1 MHTPISLRYCCLL
14 LLLGPLTLFAQDAAA
29 GGNDADATPEM
40 VTAVEGITEYQL
52 DNGLTVLLFPD
63 QSVPTITINVTYKV
77 GSRHEAY
84 GETGMAHLLE
94 HLVFKGTPDHPNIP
108 QELTEHG
115 ARPNGTT
122 WYDRT
127 NYFETFS
134 ATQENLDW
142 ALDMEADRMV
152 NSFIAKKDLDSEMTV
167 VRNEYES
174 GENDPG
180 GVLMERVLSTAYLW
194 HNYGKSTIGSK
205 ADLENVP
212 IERLQGFYRKYYQPD
227 NAVLVVAGKFDPTS
241 TLDLVVEKFGD
252 IPRPEREL
260 YPTYTREPVQDGER
274 FVELKRVGD
283 VQVVQAAYHLPAGPH
298 PDYAAISVL
307 MDVLT
312 SEPSGRLYTALVEN
326 GNASYI
332 WGFAPALAE
341 PTFAFFN
348 ANVLKEN
355 DLMEVEQQMKNTL
368 DSLAHNPPTEEE
380 VKRAK
385 DGILKNFEINQRDAN
400 RVGLTLSSYI
410 AQGDWRLGFIY
421 RDRVEQVTPE
431 DVVRVAEKYFKPQN
445 RTVGRFYP
453 VQTPER
459 AEIPEVND
467 LDAILSGYEGREAIE
482 EGEEFD
488 PAYDNIDSRTV
499 SGTLGQND
507 NIEYALLPKETRG
520 NSVNAQLTLRF
531 GNLDAMMGKGMA
543 GDKAGSMLMMGSK
556 QYTRQEIQDKLDE
569 LKAQVYIGGDGDGA
583 FASITTENQNLPAVI
598 DLIGEV
604 MRNPTFPQ
612 TEFDKMIKEE
622 LSGIEESRSDPQ
634 AIVFTE
640 MQRRMGE
647 YPKDHPFYV
656 MTFDEEVEAL
666 KGLTLDEVKQYYN
679 DVYGGGDVIFSASGD
694 MDVDAVKEALER
706 NFGDWESPAEFERIP
721 RTYQANTAEE
731 VKMETPDKANA
742 WFVAMQTLPI
752 GDENPDYPALVL
764 GNYMLGGGFLNSRL
778 ATRIR
783 QTDGLSYGVG
793 SQFSANSL
801 DESATFFT
809 YAIYN
814 PENREALEKAFREE
828 IEKVRSEGFTEEEVK
843 AAKSGWVQNQ
853 AISRAQ
859 DRSMAGELG
868 SNAYLDRTMQWDKQL
883 EEQMLSLT
891 PEQINAAM
899 AKYIDVDKMVL
910 LRAGDFAKT
919 ESVKKP

>member
-1 MHTPISLRYCCLL
+1 M
-14 LLLGPLTLFAQDAAA
+14 
-29 GGNDADATPEM
+29 
-40 VTAVEGITEYQL
+40 
-52 DNGLTVLLFPD
+52 
-63 QSVPTITINVTYKV
+63 TYKV

-134 ATQENLDW
+134 ATDENLDW
-142 ALDMEADRMV
+142 ALDMEASRMV
-152 NSFIAKKDLDSEMTV
+152 NSYIAKKDLDSEMTV
-167 VRNEYES
+167 VRNEFES

-212 IERLQGFYRKYYQPD
+212 IERLQGFYQKYYQPD
-227 NAVLVVAGKFDPTS
+227 NSVLVVAGKFNPET
-241 TLDLVVEKFGD
+241 TLALVQEKFGA

-260 YPTYTREPVQDGER
+260 YPTYTREPIQDGER

-283 VQVVQAAYHLPAGPH
+283 VQVVQAAYHVPAGPQA
-298 PDYAAISVL
+298 DYPAVAVL

-312 SEPSGRLYTALVEN
+312 DEPSGRLYTALVEN
-326 GNASYI
+326 GNASSV
-332 WGFAPALAE
+332 WGFSPALAE
-341 PTFAFFN
+341 PGYAFFN

-355 DLMEVEQQMKNTL
+355 DLMEVEANLKNTL
-368 DSLAHNPPTEEE
+368 DSLAQNPPTEEE

-385 DGILKNFEINQRDAN
+385 DGILKNFDINQRDAN

-410 AQGDWRLGFIY
+410 AQGDWRLGFIF
-421 RDRVEQVTPE
+421 RDRVEQVTVA

-445 RTVGRFYP
+445 RTIGRFYP
-453 VQTPER
+453 VAQPDR
-459 AEIPEVND
+459 SDIPEVGD
-467 LDAILSGYEGREAIE
+467 LTAMTEGYTGREAIA

-488 PAYDNIDSRTV
+488 PAYDNIDTRSVT
-499 SGTLGQND
+499 GTIGD

-520 NSVNAQLTLRF
+520 NSVNAQLRLRF
-531 GNLDAMMGKGMA
+531 GNLDVLKGKSMA
-543 GDKAGSMLMMGSK
+543 GDKAGSMLMMGSEK
-556 QYTRQEIQDKLDE
+556 YTRQQIQDKLDE
-569 LKAQVYIGGDGDGA
+569 LKARVNVGGDANGA
-583 FASITTENQNLPAVI
+583 YAYIETENESLPAVI
-598 DLIGEV
+598 DFLGEV
-604 MRNPTFPQ
+604 MRHPSFPQ
-612 TEFDKMIKEE
+612 TEFDKMIKEN
-622 LSGIEESRSDPQ
+622 LAGIEESRSDPQ

-640 MQRRMGE
+640 MQRRMND
-647 YPKDHPFYV
+647 YPKDHPFYT
-656 MTFDEEVEAL
+656 MTFDEEVAAL
-666 KGLTLDEVKQYYN
+666 KDLKLADVKQYYE
-679 DVYGGGDVIFSASGD
+679 DVYGGGNLIFSASGD
-694 MDVDAVKEALER
+694 MDVEAVKSALER
-706 NFGDWESPAEFERIP
+706 NFGDWKSPTKYERIAREYKAVKP
-721 RTYQANTAEE
+721 DM

-742 WFVAMQTLPI
+742 WFVAVQTLPI
-752 GDENPDYPALVL
+752 NDENPDYPALVM

-783 QTDGLSYGVG
+783 QQDGLSYGVG
-793 SQFSANSL
+793 SQFSASSL
-801 DESATFFT
+801 DDVGTFMS

-828 IEKVRSEGFTEEEVK
+828 IEKARSEGFTAEEIA
-843 AAKSGWVQNQ
+843 AAKSGWKQN
-853 AISRAQ
+853 AAVNRAQ
-859 DRSMAGELG
+859 DRGMAGELG
-868 SNAYLDRTMQWDKQL
+868 ENAYLDRSMQWDKKL
-883 EEQMLSLT
+883 EDQMMALT
-891 PEQINAAM
+891 PEQINAAIK
-899 AKYIDVDKMVL
+899 KYIDVDKMVL

>member
-1 MHTPISLRYCCLL
+1 MQRLNLSILTLCCGLL
-14 LLLGPLTLFAQDAAA
+14 LPLTGAVHAQE
-29 GGNDADATPEM
+29 ATGEPEM
-40 VTAVEGITEYQL
+40 ITSVEGITEYRL

-63 QSVPTITINVTYKV
+63 QSVPTITVNVTYKV

-134 ATQENLDW
+134 ATPENLDW

-167 VRNEYES
+167 VRNEFES

-227 NAVLVVAGKFDPTS
+227 NAVLVVAGKFNPET
-241 TLDLVVEKFGD
+241 TLDLIQEKFGS

-260 YPTYTREPVQDGER
+260 YPTYTREPIQDGER

-298 PDYAAISVL
+298 PDFPAIAVL

-312 SEPSGRLYTALVEN
+312 DEPGGRLYTALVEE
-326 GNASYI
+326 GNASSI

-355 DLMEVEQQMKNTL
+355 DLMEVETTLKNTL
-368 DSLAHNPPTEEE
+368 DSLAQNPPTEEE
-380 VKRAK
+380 VKRAR

-410 AQGDWRLGFIY
+410 AQGDWRLGFIF
-421 RDRVEQVTPE
+421 RDRVEQVTVD

-445 RTVGRFYP
+445 RTIGRFFP
-453 VQTPER
+453 VEKPDR
-459 AEIPEVND
+459 AEIPEVGD
-467 LDAILSGYEGREAIE
+467 LSAMTEGYEGREAIA

-488 PAYDNIDSRTV
+488 PAYDNIDQRTV
-499 SGTLGQND
+499 SGTLGTND

-520 NSVNAQLTLRF
+520 NSVNAQLQLRF
-531 GNLDAMMGKGMA
+531 GNLDVMKGKAMA
-543 GDKAGSMLMMGSK
+543 GDKAGSMLMMGSEK
-556 QYTRQEIQDKLDE
+556 YTRQQIQDKLDE
-569 LKAQVYIGGDGDGA
+569 LKARVNIGGDADGA
-583 FASITTENQNLPAVI
+583 YAYIETENERLPAVI
-598 DLIGEV
+598 DLIGEIL
-604 MRNPTFPQ
+604 RKPTFPE
-612 TEFDKMIKEE
+612 TEFNKMIKEE
-622 LSGIEESRSDPQ
+622 LAAIEERRSDPQ

-640 MQRRMGE
+640 MQRRASDF
-647 YPKDHPFYV
+647 PQDHPFYV
-656 MTFDEEVEAL
+656 MTFDEEVDAL
-666 KGLTLDEVKQYYN
+666 KKLKLEDVKQYYN
-679 DVYGGGDVIFSASGD
+679 DVYGGGNITFSASGD

-706 NFGDWESPAEFERIP
+706 NFGDWTSPTEFKRVP
-721 RTYQANTAEE
+721 RTYQAVKPEM

-742 WFVAMQTLPI
+742 WFVAVQTLPLN
-752 GDENPDYPALVL
+752 DEHPDYPALVM

-783 QTDGLSYGVG
+783 QQDGLSYGVG
-793 SQFSANSL
+793 SQFNASSL
-801 DESATFFT
+801 DERATFMS

-828 IEKVRSEGFTEEEVK
+828 IDKARSEGFTAEEIA
-843 AAKSGWVQNQ
+843 AAKSGWKQN
-853 AISRAQ
+853 AAVSRAQ

-868 SNAYLDRTMQWDKQL
+868 NNAYLDRDMQWDKAL
-883 EEQMLSLT
+883 EEKMMALT
-891 PEQINAAM
+891 PEQINAAI
-899 AKYIDVDKMVL
+899 KRYIDVDKMVI
-910 LRAGDFAKT
+910 LRAGDFAKA

>member
-1 MHTPISLRYCCLL
+1 MNDLTRNFLLLCCLIM
-14 LLLGPLTLFAQDAAA
+14 GTTALTAQ
-29 GGNDADATPEM
+29 ATSEPDSI
-40 VTAVEGITEYQL
+40 TSVEGITEYQL
-52 DNGLTVLLFPD
+52 DNGLQVLLFPD
-63 QSVPTITINVTYKV
+63 QSVPTITVNVTYKV
-77 GSRHEAY
+77 GSRHEGY

-134 ATQENLDW
+134 ASDENLDW

-167 VRNEYES
+167 VRNEFES

-180 GVLMERVLSTAYLW
+180 SVLMERVLSTAYLW

-212 IERLQGFYRKYYQPD
+212 IERLQAFYRKYYQPD
-227 NAVLVVAGKFDPTS
+227 NAVLVVAGKFDPDMA
-241 TLDLVVEKFGD
+241 LDLIQEKFGK
-252 IPRPEREL
+252 IPKPEREL
-260 YPTYTREPVQDGER
+260 YPTYTREPIQDGER
-274 FVELKRVGD
+274 FVELQRVGD
-283 VQVVQAAYHLPAGPH
+283 VQVVQAAYHIPAGPH
-298 PDYAAISVL
+298 PDYPALAVL

-312 SEPSGRLYTALVEN
+312 DEPSGRLYTALVEN

-341 PTFAFFN
+341 PGFAFFN

-355 DLMEVEQQMKNTL
+355 DLMEVETKLKNTL
-368 DSLAHNPPTEEE
+368 DSLAQNPPTEEE

-385 DGILKNFEINQRDAN
+385 DGILKNFEIAQRDAN
-400 RVGLTLSSYI
+400 RVGLTMSSYI
-410 AQGDWRLGFIY
+410 AQGDWRLGFIF
-421 RDRVEQVTPE
+421 RDRVEQVTVD
-431 DVVRVAEKYFKPQN
+431 DVVRVAEKYMKPQN

-453 VQTPER
+453 VEKPDR
-459 AEIPEVND
+459 AEVPEAGD
-467 LDAILSGYEGREAIE
+467 LTAMTEGYEGRELIE
-482 EGEEFD
+482 AGEEFD
-488 PAYDNIDSRTV
+488 PAYDNIDSRTLT
-499 SGTLGQND
+499 GTLGEDD

-520 NSVNAQLTLRF
+520 NSVNALLRLRF
-531 GNLDAMMGKGMA
+531 GNLDAMMNKSMA
-543 GDKAGSMLMMGSK
+543 GDKAGSMLMMGSEK
-556 QYTRQEIQDKLDE
+556 YTRQQIQDKLDE
-569 LKAQVYIGGDGDGA
+569 LKAQVSIGGDGDGA
-583 FASITTENQNLPAVI
+583 YASITAENQNLPAVI

-604 MRNPTFPQ
+604 MRNPSFPQ

-640 MQRRMGE
+640 MQRLTND
-647 YPKDHPFYV
+647 YPKGHPYYT
-656 MTFDEEVEAL
+656 MTFDEEVEGL
-666 KGLTLDEVKQYYN
+666 KSLTLDEVKQYYN
-679 DVYGGGDVIFSASGD
+679 DVYGGSDIIFSASGD

-706 NFGDWESPAEFERIP
+706 NFGDWKSPTDYERIP
-721 RTYQANTAEE
+721 REYKELKPNM
-731 VKMETPDKANA
+731 VKIETPDKANA
-742 WFVAMQTLPI
+742 WFVAVQTLPI
-752 GDENPDYPALVL
+752 NDENPDYPALVM

-783 QTDGLSYGVG
+783 QQDGLSYGVG
-793 SQFSANSL
+793 SFFNASSL
-801 DESATFFT
+801 DDVGSFMS

-814 PENREALEKAFREE
+814 PENREALEKAFKEE
-828 IEKVRSEGFTEEEVK
+828 IEKARTEGFTAEEVK
-843 AAKSGWVQNQ
+843 AAKSGWKQSQ
-853 AISRAQ
+853 AVNRAQ
-859 DRSMAGELG
+859 DRSMAGTL
-868 SNAYLDRTMQWDKQL
+868 NNNTYLDRDMQWDKDL
-883 EEQMLSLT
+883 EEKMMALT
-891 PEQINAAM
+891 PEDINAAVK
-899 AKYIDVDKMVL
+899 KYIDADKMVL

>member
-1 MHTPISLRYCCLL
+1 MHTPIFLRYLYLL
-14 LLLGPLTLFAQDAAA
+14 LLLGPLALTAQDAASD
-29 GGNDADATPEM
+29 NSATPEP
-40 VTAVEGITEYQL
+40 VTAVEGITEYRL

-63 QSVPTITINVTYKV
+63 QSVPTITVNVTYKV

-167 VRNEYES
+167 VRNEFES

-212 IERLQGFYRKYYQPD
+212 IDRLQGFYRKYYQPD
-227 NAVLVVAGKFDPTS
+227 NAVLVVAGKFNPET

-298 PDYAAISVL
+298 PDYAAIAVL

-355 DLMEVEQQMKNTL
+355 DLLEVEQQMKNTL
-368 DSLAHNPPTEEE
+368 DSLAQNPPTEEE

-445 RTVGRFYP
+445 RTIGRFYP
-453 VQTPER
+453 VQTPDR
-459 AEIPEVND
+459 AAIPEVND

-531 GNLDAMMGKGMA
+531 GNLDAAMNRSMA
-543 GDKAGSMLMMGSK
+543 GAKAGQMLMMGSEK
-556 QYTRQEIQDKLDE
+556 YTRQQIQDKLDE
-569 LKAQVYIGGDGDGA
+569 LKARVYIGGDADGA
-583 FASITTENQNLPAVI
+583 YASIETENSKLPEVI

-604 MRNPTFPQ
+604 MRHPTFPQ
-612 TEFDKMIKEE
+612 SEFDKMIKED
-622 LSGIEESRSDPQ
+622 LSSIEESRSDPQ
-634 AIVFTE
+634 SIVFTE
-640 MQRRMGE
+640 MRRRMND
-647 YPKDHPFYV
+647 YPKGHPLYT

-666 KGLTLDEVKQYYN
+666 KALNLDEVKQYYTE
-679 DVYGGGDVIFSASGD
+679 VYGGGNITFSASGD
-694 MDVDAVKEALER
+694 LDVDAVKQALER
-706 NFGDWESPAEFERIP
+706 NFGDWTSPTDYTRIAREYKALTP
-721 RTYQANTAEE
+721 EA
-731 VKMETPDKANA
+731 VKIETPDKANA
-742 WFVAMQTLPI
+742 WFVAVQSLEI
-752 GDENPDYPALVL
+752 NDENPDYPALVL

-783 QTDGLSYGVG
+783 QKDGLSYGVG
-793 SQFSANSL
+793 SQFNASSL
-801 DESATFFT
+801 DDIGTFMS

-828 IEKVRSEGFTEEEVK
+828 IDKVRTEGFTAEEIA
-843 AAKSGWVQNQ
+843 AAKSGWQQNQ
-853 AISRAQ
+853 AVSRAQ

-868 SNAYLDRTMQWDKQL
+868 SNAYLDRTMVWDKQL
-883 EEQMLSLT
+883 EEQMMSLT
-891 PEQINAAM
+891 PEQVNAAV

>member
-1 MHTPISLRYCCLL
+1 MNTHLSHLLSCCLL
-14 LLLGPLTLFAQDAAA
+14 LLTAPGFSQGDRTTEL
-29 GGNDADATPEM
+29 PEPI
-40 VTAVEGITEYQL
+40 TSVEGITEYQL

-63 QSVPTITINVTYKV
+63 QSVPTITVNVTYKV

-134 ATQENLDW
+134 ASDENLDW

-167 VRNEYES
+167 VRNEFES

-227 NAVLVVAGKFDPTS
+227 NAVLVVAGKIDPEK
-241 TLDLVVEKFGD
+241 TLDLIVEKFGE
-252 IPRPEREL
+252 IPAPEREL
-260 YPTYTREPVQDGER
+260 YPTYTREPIQDGER

-298 PDYAAISVL
+298 PDFAAVAVL

-312 SEPSGRLYTALVEN
+312 DEPSGRLYQSLVEN
-326 GNASYI
+326 GDASYI

-341 PTFAFFN
+341 PSFAFFN

-355 DLMEVEQQMKNTL
+355 DLMQVEQQLKNTL
-368 DSLAHNPPTEEE
+368 DSLAQNPPTEEE

-385 DGILKNFEINQRDAN
+385 DGILKNFEIGQRDAN
-400 RVGLTLSSYI
+400 RVGLQLSSYI
-410 AQGDWRLGFIY
+410 AQGDWRLGFIF

-445 RTVGRFYP
+445 RTIGRFYP
-453 VQTPER
+453 VEAPDR

-467 LDAILSGYEGREAIE
+467 LSAITEGYEGREAIE

-488 PAYDNIDSRTV
+488 PSYDNIDSRV
-499 SGTLGQND
+499 VNGTLGADD
-507 NIEYALLPKETRG
+507 NIEYMLLPKETRG
-520 NSVNAQLTLRF
+520 NNVNAFLFVRL
-531 GNLDAMMGKGMA
+531 GNLDAIRGRAMAGSMA
-543 GDKAGSMLMMGSK
+543 GDMLMMGSEK
-556 QYTRQEIQDKLDE
+556 YTRQEIQDKLDE
-569 LKAQVYIGGDGDGA
+569 LKARVSIGGSPTQA
-583 FASITTENQNLPAVI
+583 YASIETENANLPAVI
-598 DLIGEV
+598 ELIGEV
-604 MRNPTFPQ
+604 MRNPTFPEE
-612 TEFDKMIKEE
+612 EFKKLKKEQ
-622 LSGIEESRSDPQ
+622 LASIEERRSDPQ
-634 AIVFTE
+634 GIVFGE
-640 MQRRMGE
+640 MQRRSNDF
-647 YPKDHPFYV
+647 PADHPYYAP
-656 MTFDEEVEAL
+656 TFDEQVEAL
-666 KGLTLDEVKQYYN
+666 NALTLDEVKAYYN
-679 DVYGGGDVIFSASGD
+679 DIYGGGSITFSASGD
-694 MDVDAVKEALER
+694 LDVESVKTALTD
-706 NFGDWESPAEFERIP
+706 NFGNWSSLVEFERVERP
-721 RTYQANTAEE
+721 YTAVQPEE
-731 VKMETPDKANA
+731 VKIETPDKANA
-742 WFVAMQTLPI
+742 WFVAVQTLPI
-752 GDENPDYPALVL
+752 NDEHPDYPALVM

-783 QTDGLSYGVG
+783 QKDGLSYGVG
-793 SQFSANSL
+793 SQFNASTL
-801 DESATFFT
+801 DERATFMS

-814 PENREALEKAFREE
+814 PENREALEKAFKEE
-828 IEKVRSEGFTEEEVK
+828 IEKARTEGFTEEEIK
-843 AAKSGWVQNQ
+843 AAKSGWRQNQ
-853 AISRAQ
+853 EVSRAQ
-859 DRSMAGELG
+859 DRSMTYTLG
-868 SNAYLDRTMQWDKQL
+868 DNAYLDRTMQWDKKL
-883 EEQMLSLT
+883 EEQMMALT